1 MVKEPLD
8 PQRTDEGKPA
18 EGTQEPMGG
27 IPESEKGL
35 GTQGTNAQQDAEGQP
50 TSNPI
55 KP

>member
-8 PQRTDEGKPA
+8 PQRTDEDKPA
-18 EGTQEPMGG
+18 EGTREPMGG
-27 IPESEKGL
+27 IDASQTGQ
-35 GTQGTNAQQDAEGQP
+35 GTQGTNAQQDTEGQP